1 MNTENANVNT
11 NGIESGEVI
20 HVTDLQEQHHSQP
33 NQNIIDIF
41 FESDITENKSK
52 PIDRTR
58 SQRIK
63 DSNNYSG
70 SDDSSKRPIQQ
81 FK

>member
-20 HVTDLQEQHHSQP
+20 HVTDLQEQHYSQP